1 MFVGSGASALTS
13 PCPSPPAGRP
23 RHSLA
28 AATPQDYAPV
38 LQLQM
43 VYKGC
48 WVVQVAV
55 AMARGAVPHDFGP
68 CFGLGVMAFF
78 VLCDGL
84 LFGRG
89 AVRASGGGA
98 LHRELLLSS

>member
-28 AATPQDYAPV
+28 SATPQDYAPV

-55 AMARGAVPHDFGP
+55 AMARGAARWPVAQSH
-68 CFGLGVMAFF
+68 
-78 VLCDGL
+78 
-84 LFGRG
+84 
-89 AVRASGGGA
+89 GA
-98 LHRELLLSS
+98 LYANMNTDRVGAGTVAGSI